1 MMRVVGGVFLGGGN
15 DMEELKAGNRRTYV
29 MVADLKDKVANY
41 EDLSD

>member
-1 MMRVVGGVFLGGGN
+1 MGLVFLGGGN

-29 MVADLKDKVANY
+29 MIADLKDKVANS